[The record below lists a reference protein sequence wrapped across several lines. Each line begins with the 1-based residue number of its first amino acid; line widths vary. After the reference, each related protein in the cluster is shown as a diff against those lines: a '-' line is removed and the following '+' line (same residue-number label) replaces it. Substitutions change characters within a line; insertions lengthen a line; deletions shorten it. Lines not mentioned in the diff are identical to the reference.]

1 MSFGYSTPGPKRQLV
16 VTKTLTVGLS
26 VITVVAV
33 GGFDVFGIG
42 GDVPVGISTEAV
54 SVGVPVG
61 VSVISS
67 VLVGVPV
74 SVGVC
79 DGVNVGGGS
88 LVGV

>member
-16 VTKTLTVGLS
+16 VTKTLMVGLS
-26 VITVVAV
+26 VITGIDV
-33 GGFDVFGIG
+33 GGFEVFEIG
-42 GDVPVGISTEAV
+42 GDVPVGTSTEAV
-54 SVGVPVG
+54 SVGVFVG

-79 DGVNVGGGS
+79 DGVKVGGGS
-88 LVGV
+88 LVAV